1 MRVKLVLLH
10 PFKKEKFIAV
20 KSLIRFAIA
29 ALFLTGMCFSQTAP
43 KAKPATP
50 TEPAAKA
57 QPKEAPKETPKDA
70 EDEAVPAAA
79 PNALFPAVVAKV
91 NGKAVLGRDLE
102 QLVRGELARIGN
114 PEWKNLRDD
123 YRGQLTMEALTSL
136 ISTNLL
142 YQKAAAGGVKAMEL
156 EVQAE
161 MQKVSKSFESDAEM
175 NAALAS
181 QQMDRA
187 GLQKKVAQQIVIAKY
202 IDENVTKKI
211 VVTPEEAAKYY
222 TAHPSDF
229 QHPDI
234 VRSSHI
240 LIRPAGDTPEQDNL
254 AKQRA
259 EAILA
264 RVQKGEDFSKLAKEN
279 SVDNSASQGGD
290 IGFSSKESLA
300 PEYANA
306 VFSMPVG
313 SVKLIKTSFGY
324 HVVKVT
330 EKKKEGLSTLEEV
343 KDQLTAFLKDQKGQ
357 EELTK
362 LINQLRDQAKV
373 EILVPAG
380 QPLN

>member
-1 MRVKLVLLH
+1 M
-10 PFKKEKFIAV
+10 
-20 KSLIRFAIA
+20 KSLIRFALA
-29 ALFLTGMCFSQTAP
+29 ALFLTGMCFPQTAP
-43 KAKPATP
+43 KTKPATP
-50 TEPAAKA
+50 AEPAAKT

-70 EDEAVPAAA
+70 EEEAVPPAG
-79 PNALFPAVVAKV
+79 PNALFPAIVAKV
-91 NGKAVLGRDLE
+91 NGKTVLGRDLE
-102 QLVRGELARIGN
+102 QLVRSELAKIGN
-114 PEWKNLRDD
+114 PDWKNLRDD
-123 YRGQLTMEALTSL
+123 YRGQLTMEALTNL
-136 ISTNLL
+136 IGTKLL
-142 YQKAAAGGVKAMEL
+142 YQKAIASGVKATEL

-161 MQKVSKSFESDAEM
+161 MQKISKSFGSDAEM
-175 NAALAS
+175 NAALAN
-181 QQMDRA
+181 QLMDRA
-187 GLQKKVAQQIVIAKY
+187 SLQKQVAQQLVIAKY

-222 TAHPSDF
+222 TAHPSEF

-240 LIRPAGDTPEQDNL
+240 LIRPAGDTPEQDAL

-264 RVQKGEDFSKLAKEN
+264 RVQKGEDFAKLAKEN

-290 IGFSSKESLA
+290 IGFSSKDSLA

-313 SVKLIKTSFGY
+313 SVKLVKTSFGY

-330 EKKKEGLSTLEEV
+330 EKKKEGLSTLEEM
-343 KDQLTAFLKDQKGQ
+343 KEQLTAFLKDQKGQ

-362 LINQLRDQAKV
+362 LVNQLRDQAKV